1 MKIGWDNYPNWILYG
16 NGKIWIPIFGFI
28 KAMSANIIG
37 VIFQII
43 KYTRYV
49 LP

>member
-1 MKIGWDNYPNWILYG
+1 MIIGGDNYPNWNFYG

-28 KAMSANIIG
+28 KVMSASIIG
-37 VIFQII
+37 VIFRII
-43 KYTRYV
+43 KYIRYM